1 MSLNTIE
8 LNAIA
13 VCENCYNQKKKRLL
27 GIFLFRRFQ
36 FNKNIVLESKN
47 LYEFWLNFGLKN
59 TDKIN
64 FTEEEKLNFLQTCYN
79 ILYSDDFNLI
89 EDYEK
94 EKLEFINQVKR
105 LRKEEPHVHYNWIFP
120 SPENYLEKNNLK
132 IGQYE

>member
-8 LNAIA
+8 LSAIA

-64 FTEEEKLNFLQTCYN
+64 FTEEEKLNCLQTCYPRWCA
-79 ILYSDDFNLI
+79 IALRSSLDCIAFHPDCSSTAKDSFN
-89 EDYEK
+89 
-94 EKLEFINQVKR
+94 
-105 LRKEEPHVHYNWIFP
+105 PP
-120 SPENYLEKNNLK
+120 YL
-132 IGQYE
+132 